1 MLCSSR
7 PKMRSTNSTVY
18 DSNNI
23 LNVSSDNETDYDGDE
38 MFEYVT
44 EGLLLTS
51 ISILGFIG
59 NTLAI
64 YVLLRPPF
72 RGIFSHI
79 LTSLATFD
87 ALFLLTLP
95 FTFGFPILSSYYK
108 VITFSRIHS
117 DENQMRFICN
127 IKCNIGVNILISGIP
142 LSTNYS
148 YFLRTN
154 KYISVGIC
162 SCNLVGDYRAF
173 LCNSVTI
180 KRSTVSKKTA
190 DTNNHPFCR

>member
-1 MLCSSR
+1 MTPINL
-7 PKMRSTNSTVY
+7 TVDNSI
-18 DSNNI
+18 DI

-108 VITFSRIHS
+108 VKTF
-117 DENQMRFICN
+117 
-127 IKCNIGVNILISGIP
+127 SGIP
-142 LSTNYS
+142 LDEN
-148 YFLRTN
+148 
-154 KYISVGIC
+154 
-162 SCNLVGDYRAF
+162 
-173 LCNSVTI
+173 
-180 KRSTVSKKTA
+180 
-190 DTNNHPFCR
+190 

>member
-18 DSNNI
+18 NSNNI

-87 ALFLLTLP
+87 ACFLLTLP

-108 VITFSRIHS
+108 VITFSTIHL
-117 DENQMRFICN
+117 DW
-127 IKCNIGVNILISGIP
+127 IK
-142 LSTNYS
+142 T
-148 YFLRTN
+148 
-154 KYISVGIC
+154 
-162 SCNLVGDYRAF
+162 
-173 LCNSVTI
+173 
-180 KRSTVSKKTA
+180 KRS
-190 DTNNHPFCR
+190 NNMQYQMQYWS

>member
-1 MLCSSR
+1 
-7 PKMRSTNSTVY
+7 MRSTNSTVY
-18 DSNNI
+18 NSNNI

-51 ISILGFIG
+51 ISILGFVG

-87 ALFLLTLP
+87 ACFLLTLP

-108 VITFSRIHS
+108 VMHLYR
-117 DENQMRFICN
+117 NRF
-127 IKCNIGVNILISGIP
+127 G
-142 LSTNYS
+142 
-148 YFLRTN
+148 
-154 KYISVGIC
+154 
-162 SCNLVGDYRAF
+162 
-173 LCNSVTI
+173 
-180 KRSTVSKKTA
+180 
-190 DTNNHPFCR
+190 